1 MIFFDKNKPFAEICH
16 GKNFTLKFLQSRF
29 FSLSLQ
35 FEYTIEMYIE
45 KIDTP
50 DDLKKLKVT
59 DLPAVCQELR
69 NYILEQL
76 AHNPG
81 HLGASL
87 GVIELTVALHYVFN
101 TPYDRIVWDVGHQA
115 YAHKILTG
123 RREAFQTNRMFHG
136 ISGFPSPRE
145 SEYDAFG
152 TGHSSTSISAALGMA
167 IAAKLKGEEK
177 RQVVAV
183 IGDGSM
189 TGGLAYEGINNASI
203 NDNNLLIILNDN
215 HMAIDPIR
223 GGMSKFLTSIHLSH
237 KYNRLRWLGY
247 KLLGRMG
254 LMNDSKRNKAIRLG
268 NSLKSLSSHD
278 TGNNVFEGLNIR
290 YFGPVDGHDVEKLVK
305 TLSELKRH
313 RGPKVLH
320 IITHK
325 GKGYEPAEKNETIW
339 HAPGQFDVQT
349 GERIKNSSGA
359 QPPKF
364 QDVFGNTLLE
374 LAIQD
379 NRIVG
384 ITPAMPSGC
393 SMNIMMK
400 AMPDRTFDVGIAEGH
415 AVTFSAG
422 LAKEGLIPFCNIY
435 SSFMQRAY
443 DGVIHD
449 TALQKLKVI
458 FCLDR
463 AGIVGNDGA
472 THHGQF
478 DIAMFRPVPNL
489 TIAAPRNEHELR
501 NLMFTAVH
509 SECGP
514 WVIRYPRGNGI
525 LTDWR
530 NEMRQLPIGRGEK
543 MRDGKGVC
551 ILGVGPMLYTAEK
564 AISRFNDRQIALYD
578 LRFVKPLD
586 DELLSE
592 VAENYHT
599 IFTLED
605 GVIAGGV
612 GSAVE
617 EWMNDHG
624 YKPVIHRL
632 GLPDSFIEH
641 GSPAELYH
649 MLRLDEEGIYNT
661 ISSLAFGC

>member
-1 MIFFDKNKPFAEICH
+1 MF
-16 GKNFTLKFLQSRF
+16 
-29 FSLSLQ
+29 
-35 FEYTIEMYIE
+35 IE
-45 KIDTP
+45 KIDSP
-50 DDLKKLKVT
+50 DDLKKLKIS
-59 DLPAVCQELR
+59 DLSEVCQELR
-69 NYILEQL
+69 TYIIEQL

-87 GVIELTVALHYVFN
+87 GAVELTVALHYVFN

-123 RREAFQTNRMFHG
+123 RREAFKTNRMFRG
-136 ISGFPSPRE
+136 ISGFPSPKE
-145 SEYDAFG
+145 SPYDAFG

-167 IAAKLKGEEK
+167 IAAKLKGEEN

-223 GGMSKFLTSIHLSH
+223 GGMSKFLTSIHLSP
-237 KYNRLRWLGY
+237 KYNKLRWRGY
-247 KLLGRMG
+247 KLLGKVG
-254 LMNDSKRNKAIRLG
+254 LMSESRRNKAIRLG
-268 NSLKSLSSHD
+268 NTLKSLTSKNTD
-278 TGNNVFEGLNIR
+278 NNVFEGLNIR
-290 YFGPVDGHDVEKLVK
+290 YFGPVDGHNVEDLVK
-305 TLSELKRH
+305 TLRELKNH

-349 GERIKNSSGA
+349 GERVKNSGGVH
-359 QPPKF
+359 PPKF

-374 LAIQD
+374 LAQLD
-379 NRIVG
+379 ERIVG

-400 AMPDRTFDVGIAEGH
+400 AMPSRTFDVGIAEGH

-422 LAKEGLIPFCNIY
+422 LAKEGMIPFCNIY

-501 NLMFTAVH
+501 NLMLTAVK
-509 SECGP
+509 SDCGP
-514 WVIRYPRGNGI
+514 WIIRYPRGNGV
-525 LTDWR
+525 LCDWR
-530 NEMRQLPIGRGEK
+530 NEMKVLPIGRGERLR
-543 MRDGKGVC
+543 MGKDICV
-551 ILGVGPMLYTAEK
+551 VGIGPILYTAEK
-564 AISRFNDRQIALYD
+564 AITRIPDRQIGLYD
-578 LRFVKPLD
+578 LRFAKPLD
-586 DELLSE
+586 DDLL
-592 VAENYHT
+592 AEIAQNYKT
-599 IFTLED
+599 IFTVED
-605 GVIAGGV
+605 GAVIGGV

-617 EWMNDHG
+617 EWMMAHG
-624 YKPVIHRL
+624 HKPDICRL

-641 GSPAELYH
+641 GSPSELYH
-649 MLRLDEEGIYNT
+649 LLNLDEEGIYNT
-661 ISSLAFGC
+661 LCNTI